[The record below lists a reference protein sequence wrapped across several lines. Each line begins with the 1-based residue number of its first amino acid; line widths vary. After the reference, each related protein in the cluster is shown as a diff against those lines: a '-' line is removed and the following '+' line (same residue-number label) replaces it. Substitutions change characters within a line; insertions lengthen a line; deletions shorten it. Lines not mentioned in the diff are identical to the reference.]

1 MGSIF
6 DIWKHKLLRPF
17 IPYEYITVD
26 ESLVPFRGRY
36 RFKQHMPSKT
46 AKYGLKYWCLYD
58 AKTAYCLRIWPYL
71 GTNHGA
77 VRSVPLDWNGRIGPY
92 RTTGYKKNRCY

>member
-1 MGSIF
+1 MEHRMKFGCRIVPGDGQVWSQISVEF
-6 DIWKHKLLRPF
+6 GDLF
-17 IPYEYITVD
+17 IV
-26 ESLVPFRGRY
+26 
-36 RFKQHMPSKT
+36 
-46 AKYGLKYWCLYD
+46 YGLKYWCLYD
-58 AKTAYCLRIWPYL
+58 AKIAYCLRIWPYL